1 MMNTDIQFSTFM
13 ELVKQRYSCRSYAD
27 KPVEREKIAAILD
40 AARLAPSACNKQPWL
55 FIVADE
61 EPVRTGIIESYPREW
76 ARTAPAFI
84 VVCGDHNESWH
95 RPEDGKDHMDVDCSI
110 AAEHICLA
118 AAAAGLGTCWI
129 CNFDPAKLRETI
141 SVPEHIEPV
150 VVLAIGYPFAQSVAP
165 EKKRKHLDEIVRWG
179 SY

>member
-1 MMNTDIQFSTFM
+1 M
-13 ELVKQRYSCRSYAD
+13 
-27 KPVEREKIAAILD
+27 
-40 AARLAPSACNKQPWL
+40 
-55 FIVADE
+55 
-61 EPVRTGIIESYPREW
+61 
-76 ARTAPAFI
+76 
-84 VVCGDHNESWH
+84 
-95 RPEDGKDHMDVDCSI
+95 DCSI

-129 CNFDPAKLRETI
+129 CNFDPAKLREAI

-150 VVLAIGYPFAQSVAP
+150 VVLAIGYPSAQSVAP

>member
-61 EPVRTGIIESYPREW
+61 EPVRTGIIESYPR
-76 ARTAPAFI
+76 
-84 VVCGDHNESWH
+84 GDRH
-95 RPEDGKDHMDVDCSI
+95 
-110 AAEHICLA
+110 
-118 AAAAGLGTCWI
+118 
-129 CNFDPAKLRETI
+129 
-141 SVPEHIEPV
+141 
-150 VVLAIGYPFAQSVAP
+150 
-165 EKKRKHLDEIVRWG
+165 
-179 SY
+179 